1 MLELKACAITTWL
14 LYNIYNTFI
23 LILFVFFL
31 HMYLYHVN
39 LLPQDS
45 LELELRM
52 VVSWCVCRESNPSP
66 LESSLLTTEGS
77 L

>member
-31 HMYLYHVN
+31 HMYQYRVH
-39 LLPQDS
+39 LLPEDP
-45 LELELRM
+45 LELEL
-52 VVSWCVCRESNPSP
+52 
-66 LESSLLTTEGS
+66 
-77 L
+77 